1 MKSRIQN
8 LTQLT
13 AAFLIA
19 IFIFS
24 GCSINDSN
32 VGSDTSELT
41 SEELELAGQIIAE
54 SVSDQKDGIFSSLND
69 AFTLPSNNNFTQSI
83 QEAENYSTPAFKA
96 VSLTAETTGQ
106 SNYSYTYDPES
117 GKHFVTQNRSIN
129 EGNIS
134 KETTVEL
141 EYIYYDTAGNFVVS
155 PRIDNDRIETIDF
168 LGKRTGSIESGSFQ
182 SNFDRSDQFIIEGLT
197 SNSQL
202 LTIDGLHQGNG
213 EFRVTRENGDLLERY
228 YDLTVEFI
236 NVQVNN
242 QTVESNGN
250 LKNGVTGT
258 LSYELLINK
267 SVNGDES
274 VKTVNG
280 TIEFNG
286 DGTALLKFRN
296 LLSQFKIKLETGSLL
311 EEDEF
316 EGFIRS
322 VNTSENSITL
332 FNSDKF
338 ILTSESQISS
348 ESALNTLVEIESA
361 LENDIRVKTEGSFIT
376 DAEGS
381 NIIQTV
387 EFNFEEEDVE
397 FDELIES
404 VNISEN
410 SITLNRSGT
419 LFLTDST
426 QIDSDGDFFTLE
438 SVQNSLENGNSVKA
452 EGEFQLNSDDR
463 KTIIKVEFELE
474 DQEFEDFIESADTTA
489 QSFTLEDGTTYFV
502 NDSTKFDENVSS
514 IEELDELLSIGYKI
528 EAEGTYK
535 IDTDDRWVVTK
546 VKFDIEDFDESDFEG
561 VVLSVNISDQTFTLN
576 NGLVFNVNSRTKFKK
591 NIRTLNELAVALN
604 ENESVYAE
612 GEYFTNANGENIL
625 IEVEFSISDGDEE
638 SEEGEFEGIVQT
650 VNLNQQTFVLKNGL
664 LLYVDSDTE
673 FSDDDIESLEKLS
686 ELLEIGH
693 HIEAEGRY
701 VNNGNGK
708 NVVVE
713 VEFDVDEIE
722 FEEKEYSGEVQSVNL
737 NLGFF
742 IVRNGLVVYTNSD
755 TEFADGEIETLEELQ
770 QALRSG
776 ASVHASGTYFTN
788 NRNRHFALSV
798 EFERIDEFEE
808 SDFEGTVQNVNL
820 NQNSILIQG
829 GLMLYLDSSSEIEGS
844 DITSI
849 DDLNSAL
856 SDGNRIHAEGT
867 YYNNNRGRNII
878 VNIEFEAVEEDDSDD
893 GNGGQGDDNAGN
905 GGQGDDNAGNGGQG
919 DDNSDN
925 GGQGDD
931 NAGNGGQGD
940 DNAGN
945 GGQGDDNA
953 GNDGQDDDES
963 DEGNESSAFSGV
975 VQNVNMNQQSF
986 LLKNGTLLYINSDT
1000 EFKGDDVQSLQELND
1015 AVGPGSNVEATGTY
1029 QVNQQNQKIVIE
1041 VEFEI

>member
-1 MKSRIQN
+1 MKSRTQN

-19 IFIFS
+19 IFIFT
-24 GCSINDSN
+24 GCSINDSD
-32 VGSDTSELT
+32 VASDTSELT

-69 AFTLPSNNNFTQSI
+69 AFTLPSNSNFSQSI

-96 VSLTAETTGQ
+96 ISLTAETTGQ

-117 GKHFVTQNRSIN
+117 GKHLVTQNRSIN

-141 EYIYYDTAGNFVVS
+141 EYIYYDSAENFVVS

-202 LTIDGLHQGNG
+202 LTIDGLHQGSG

-274 VKTVNG
+274 VKTING

-296 LLSQFKIKLETGSLL
+296 LLSQFKIKLESGSLL

-338 ILTSESQISS
+338 ILNSESQISS
-348 ESALNTLVEIESA
+348 ESALNTLIEIESA

-387 EFNFEEEDVE
+387 EFNFEDEDVE

-410 SITLNRSGT
+410 SITLDRSGT

-426 QIDSDGDFFTLE
+426 QIDSDGDFLTLE
-438 SVQNSLENGNSVKA
+438 SVQNSLENGNFVKA
-452 EGEFQLNSDDR
+452 EGEFQLNSDDS
-463 KTIIKVEFELE
+463 KTILKVEFELE
-474 DQEFEDFIESADTTA
+474 DQEFEDFIELADTTA

-502 NDSTKFDENVSS
+502 NDSTKFDENISS

-535 IDTDDRWVVTK
+535 IDADDSLVVTEI
-546 VKFDIEDFDESDFEG
+546 KFDIEDFDESDFEG
-561 VVLSVNISDQTFTLN
+561 VVLSVNISDQTLTLN
-576 NGLVFNVNSRTKFKK
+576 NGLVFKAISRTKFKK

-604 ENESVYAE
+604 ENESVSAE
-612 GEYFTNANGENIL
+612 GEYFTDANGENIL
-625 IEVEFSISDGDEE
+625 IEVEFSISDEEEEE
-638 SEEGEFEGIVQT
+638 SEEGEFEGVVQT

-664 LLYVDSDTE
+664 LLQVDSDTE
-673 FSDDDIESLEKLS
+673 FDDDEIESLEKLS
-686 ELLEIGH
+686 ELLDIGH
-693 HIEAEGRY
+693 HIEAEGSY

-713 VEFDVDEIE
+713 VEFDVEEIE

-737 NLGFF
+737 NLSFF

-755 TEFADGEIETLEELQ
+755 TEFADGEIETLEELEE
-770 QALRSG
+770 ALRSG
-776 ASVHASGTYFTN
+776 VSVHVSGEYFTN
-788 NRNRHFALSV
+788 NRNRNFALSV

-808 SDFEGTVQNVNL
+808 SEFEGTVQNVNL

-829 GLMLYLDSSSEIEGS
+829 GLMLYLDSSSEIEGD
-844 DITSI
+844 DINSI
-849 DDLNSAL
+849 EDLDSAL
-856 SDGNRIHAEGT
+856 SDGISIHAEGT

-878 VNIEFEAVEEDDSDD
+878 VQIEFEADEDNEGDNGD
-893 GNGGQGDDNAGN
+893 NGGQGDDNSDN
-905 GGQGDDNAGNGGQG
+905 GGQGDDNSDNGGQGNDNSDNGGQG

-931 NAGNGGQGD
+931 NADNGGQGD
-940 DNAGN
+940 DN
-945 GGQGDDNA
+945 
-953 GNDGQDDDES
+953 DGQDDD
-963 DEGNESSAFSGV
+963 DDNESSAFSGE
-975 VQNVNMNQQSF
+975 VQNVNLNQQTF
-986 LLKNGTLLYINSDT
+986 LLKNGVLLYVNSDT
-1000 EFKGDDVQSLQELND
+1000 EFKGDDIQSLEDLNE

-1029 QVNQQNQKIVIE
+1029 HVNQQNQKIVIE